1 MAAEYTSEQLA
12 SMPLE
17 DLEALVMQE
26 SENLSSL
33 LATGS
38 AETLPAS
45 PMPEELGAMPS
56 EPTALIE
63 EELPDIS
70 APAIM
75 DPEVPLDMLSPDI
88 IQSATSALV
97 ESGFL
102 DQATNQMSPD
112 LIQVFQGVAD
122 IQSPGIY
129 NLSNDAD
136 LMEFVNGIANGII
149 PLSGAAGSAAPII
162 PSSTSNPRILIMI
175 QAENLLMLQKLS
187 VLRSQGKTLRLKPQK
202 VSRSCW
208 LTPMRQKLI
217 ERKKHLKPPRLR

>member
-26 SENLSSL
+26 SENLSNL

-45 PMPEELGAMPS
+45 PMPEELGAMPD
-56 EPTALIE
+56 EPTELIE
-63 EELPDIS
+63 EELSDVS
-70 APAIM
+70 APAVM
-75 DPEVPLDMLSPDI
+75 DPEVPLDMLSPDM
-88 IQSATSALV
+88 IQSATAALV
-97 ESGFL
+97 EAGFL

-136 LMEFVNGIANGII
+136 LMKFVNGIANGII
-149 PLSGAAGSAAPII
+149 PLAGAAGSAAPII
-162 PSSTSNPRILIMI
+162 PGP
-175 QAENLLMLQKLS
+175 AA
-187 VLRSQGKTLRLKPQK
+187 
-202 VSRSCW
+202 
-208 LTPMRQKLI
+208 
-217 ERKKHLKPPRLR
+217 PPIPGA